1 MAKKPRTVFGCTSC
15 GDTFIAWM
23 GQCPSCKAWNSFVET
38 TEDKTSEAV
47 AGMPANADR
56 AAAKPVAL
64 GSIQR
69 ENLKRVSTGIAEMD
83 KILGGGMV
91 AGSVILLGGEPGV
104 GKSTLLLA
112 FGKSGKKILYVTGE
126 ESAEQ
131 IHSRA
136 ERIGALY
143 DNVTLLQETRLDNV
157 IAAAVELKPEIILV
171 DSIQTMNVDL
181 SKNIGIGSPAQLR
194 AAASVLIDHARQY
207 NIPVCMTGHITKD
220 GQIAGP
226 KLLEHS
232 VDVVLYF
239 ENQRFGQYRFIRSTK
254 NRFGSTG
261 EIAVFEMGAEG
272 LREISGERNLL
283 QMQDVGG
290 IGSILF
296 PQVDGSQV
304 MLVEFQVL
312 ATPAA
317 FSSGRRI
324 GENIDVTRIQMIAA
338 LLEKYS
344 GFNIGQSDIF
354 VRVQGGAHMSDS
366 AGDLA
371 LLLAMA
377 SSFLNTELP
386 SRWAAAGEL
395 SLTGRIRPCSQLQT
409 RRKTLISHK
418 IYNVLWGGRPATG
431 TENTPGASA
440 GMAKEYY
447 FDDVKTC
454 IEKTFQSRGGK

>member
-1 MAKKPRTVFGCTSC
+1 MAKKIRTVYGCSSC

-38 TEDKTSEAV
+38 TEDKTSARVESP
-47 AGMPANADR
+47 GSEKSIS
-56 AAAKPVAL
+56 KPVAL
-64 GSIQR
+64 GSIQK
-69 ENLKRVSTGIAEMD
+69 ESLGRVSTGLSEMD

-91 AGSVILLGGEPGV
+91 SGSVILLGGEPGV

-112 FGKSGKKILYVTGE
+112 FGKSDKKILYVTGE
-126 ESAEQ
+126 ESVEQ
-131 IHSRA
+131 IHARA
-136 ERIGALY
+136 QRIGAIY
-143 DNVTLLQETRLDNV
+143 PNVTLLQETRLDNILE
-157 IAAAVELKPEIILV
+157 IASSHQPEIILI
-171 DSIQTMNVDL
+171 DSIQTMNVDI
-181 SKNIGIGSPAQLR
+181 SKNMNIGSAAQLR
-194 AAASVLIDHARQY
+194 AAASVLIDYARQY
-207 NIPVCMTGHITKD
+207 NVPICMTGHITKD

-261 EIAVFEMGAEG
+261 EIAVFEMVADG

-283 QMQDVGG
+283 QMQDIGG
-290 IGSILF
+290 VGSILF
-296 PQVDGSQV
+296 PQIDGSQV

-324 GENIDVTRIQMIAA
+324 GENIDISRIHMIAA
-338 LLEKYS
+338 ILEKYS

-354 VRVQGGAHMSDS
+354 VRVQGGAHMNDS

-371 LLLAMA
+371 LMLAMA

-395 SLTGRIRPCSQLQT
+395 SLTGKIRSCSQLQS
-409 RRKTLISHK
+409 RRKTLVSHK
-418 IYNVLWGGRPATG
+418 IPNVLWGGRPDSSLG
-431 TENTPGASA
+431 KNEKD
-440 GMAKEYY
+440 MAREYY

-454 IEKTFQSRGGK
+454 IEKTFKRNV